1 MTVMTETG
9 QIVMS
14 TWRETLHQLSL
25 LEGPLTETEIKSPC
39 EHDYLYL
46 LCVQVAC
53 VEYLAVSCNYCKN
66 IKLMD
71 FNKQKINSS
80 ESKLIQYD
88 VMTVF
93 NGKKV
98 GRMSH
103 SEEKRIFVQS
113 NKDTVLELDTLT
125 TTFTIVKAIKSGSF
139 LSLCS
144 VPDPHRL
151 LVVSDLNGVHAVSCD
166 DNTDMWVVQDDDNL
180 DPGRLLYI
188 PSHNV
193 ILVADWEKNRA
204 VVLNPGN
211 WSLIHTNPLPDDVRN
226 IQGLCMVSG
235 QIVVASEG
243 IGEGNR
249 RISYF
254 SLNSFDA

>member
-1 MTVMTETG
+1 MTEMG
-9 QIVMS
+9 HIVVS

-25 LEGPLTETEIKSPC
+25 QEGRLIETEIKSPC

-71 FNKQKINSS
+71 LNKQKINSS
-80 ESKLIQYD
+80 ELKLIQYE

-98 GRMSH
+98 GRMCH
-103 SEEKRIFVQS
+103 GEEKRIFVQS
-113 NKDTVLELDTLT
+113 NKDTVLELNTST
-125 TTFTIVKAIKSGSF
+125 TTFTIVKAIKTGSF
-139 LSLCS
+139 LSLCY
-144 VPDPHRL
+144 VPDPHQL
-151 LVVSDLNGVHAVSCD
+151 LVVSDLNGVRAVSCD
-166 DNTDMWVVQDDDNL
+166 DNTDMWVVQEDDNL

-188 PSHNV
+188 PSHNA
-193 ILVADWEKNRA
+193 ILVADWEKNKA
-204 VVLNPGN
+204 VVLNAGN
-211 WSLIHTNPLPDDVRN
+211 GSLIHTIPLLDDVRN

-243 IGEGNR
+243 MGEGNR
-249 RISYF
+249 RILYF
-254 SLNSFDA
+254 SLN